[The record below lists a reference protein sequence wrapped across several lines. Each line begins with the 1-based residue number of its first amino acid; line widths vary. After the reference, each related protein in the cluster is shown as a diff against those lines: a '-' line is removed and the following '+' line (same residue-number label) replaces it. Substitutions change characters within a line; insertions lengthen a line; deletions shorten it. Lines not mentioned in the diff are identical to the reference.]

1 MVANAADEEYR
12 RRNDL
17 APGAHGADEFVYL
30 ARLDRDPNEWQP
42 YALGIREYHGV
53 DRTDYYTMSANG
65 ITHFLDGSAPEFI
78 TAERWEREVANWT
91 KIKSLTVFRT
101 YKQWK
106 SWKLWRRSVMS
117 AKMDRAKDVLEKN
130 LFVLDPV
137 FAPTVDK
144 VRDACR
150 TLSAKRL
157 SNVRKGEVRTLSAF
171 VEDVKE
177 ARGEMAD
184 EFARFGAEQTAT
196 VSDACQRALDA
207 MESRLEEFYG
217 DDLPVSTARGGSAG
231 PSSPA
236 AGSPGGSTGRRS
248 ASRTSKGGG
257 KGESKGK
264 EDNNYAYTVAATRRT
279 EQRRCLTFVKL
290 MDYVICDTMHDMLLD
305 SVGDVLR
312 ATKQCEEAQ
321 FEMPKPPYRLHKPLL
336 KAKSSFKRMFRTIT
350 QENRRQSA
358 SKKVRNA
365 AKENQ
370 LMDTIKD
377 SQQQARIDAEEDE
390 LNRYDPAFPVLPQF
404 EVELAWDERA
414 AQTVFEP
421 SFHDF
426 QSEVEKTVKS
436 FIDVLAKVKRL
447 PDDKALMSKM
457 TDALEMEQT
466 TGKGVD
472 MADLAYT
479 ERWRELVR
487 QVRKSLAF
495 GFDTATR
502 YKDNFDVFVNMTK
515 KNAETSTSQIVE
527 NYKSGDLVID
537 NFRRDTITY
546 LDQKK
551 RMEAFYV
558 DQNVGIVKIK
568 SERLQT
574 ALLPSPKAKLEELS
588 KMLPGL
594 AAEMFDKFIG
604 EIHAGTSKLAN
615 PPKSAE
621 DFMDVVKFCVE
632 LRESILE
639 RLGAQAEEV
648 KALYELIKEFGF
660 PIKEEDKAKFA
671 LLEDDFAML
680 ETVLNESEGQQ
691 EDRIKQ
697 FAAEMIEAGKE
708 VNQNLKDLAKAATDE
723 MILDVEAP
731 REKVLEFVEDLTAK
745 VEAQQAEAKRI
756 VKIQETFKV
765 EATEFESLKAVA
777 EDVALKR
784 SMWVSDKEFDGLVVT
799 WAESVF
805 DQIDLPTMEEKVQK
819 MGKLCVK
826 LERSLQPNSVV
837 PAFKAKVDAYKQLL
851 PVINALGNDAL
862 LMRHWDKIQEIIGQP
877 IVRDE
882 TFTLQKI
889 LDMKCP
895 DHSDAISQVSVEA
908 TQEKQLES
916 QLEKV
921 VKRWED
927 VSFAV
932 TNYKESKDTFILGG
946 LEEVFTALEDSM
958 VTMTTILSSR
968 FVAGIRDE
976 VEKVEKNMNVFSDT
990 LDEWLAVQ
998 KNWMYLESIFS
1009 APDIQRQLP
1018 NESKQFF
1025 GVDKMYRDVM
1035 RKTRENDN
1043 AMRAATTPG
1052 YLEKFQKANEQL
1064 DYIQKNLEE
1073 YLETKRMG
1081 FPRFYFLSNDELLEI
1096 LAETKNVQAVQ
1107 PHMSK
1112 CFDGIKSL
1120 DFGEDPKSVD
1130 IFAMFSAEG
1139 ERVPL
1144 GKNLK
1149 ARGNVEQWLTAVEAA
1164 MVASLK
1170 KQGKESYVS
1179 YAKERRT
1186 DWVRNQ
1192 PAQIVIM
1199 VAQIYWC
1206 RGVIECL
1213 ESENPGGGYG
1223 EVLGEEPIG
1232 PQGYD
1237 RGGSRGPLQAAPQD
1251 HRGAHHHRRAR
1262 ARHRRGAL
1270 AGEG

>member
-1 MVANAADEEYR
+1 
-12 RRNDL
+12 
-17 APGAHGADEFVYL
+17 
-30 ARLDRDPNEWQP
+30 
-42 YALGIREYHGV
+42 
-53 DRTDYYTMSANG
+53 
-65 ITHFLDGSAPEFI
+65 
-78 TAERWEREVANWT
+78 
-91 KIKSLTVFRT
+91 
-101 YKQWK
+101 
-106 SWKLWRRSVMS
+106 
-117 AKMDRAKDVLEKN
+117 
-130 LFVLDPV
+130 
-137 FAPTVDK
+137 
-144 VRDACR
+144 
-150 TLSAKRL
+150 
-157 SNVRKGEVRTLSAF
+157 
-171 VEDVKE
+171 
-177 ARGEMAD
+177 
-184 EFARFGAEQTAT
+184 
-196 VSDACQRALDA
+196 
-207 MESRLEEFYG
+207 
-217 DDLPVSTARGGSAG
+217 
-231 PSSPA
+231 
-236 AGSPGGSTGRRS
+236 
-248 ASRTSKGGG
+248 
-257 KGESKGK
+257 
-264 EDNNYAYTVAATRRT
+264 
-279 EQRRCLTFVKL
+279 
-290 MDYVICDTMHDMLLD
+290 
-305 SVGDVLR
+305 
-312 ATKQCEEAQ
+312 
-321 FEMPKPPYRLHKPLL
+321 
-336 KAKSSFKRMFRTIT
+336 
-350 QENRRQSA
+350 
-358 SKKVRNA
+358 
-365 AKENQ
+365 
-370 LMDTIKD
+370 
-377 SQQQARIDAEEDE
+377 
-390 LNRYDPAFPVLPQF
+390 
-404 EVELAWDERA
+404 
-414 AQTVFEP
+414 
-421 SFHDF
+421 
-426 QSEVEKTVKS
+426 
-436 FIDVLAKVKRL
+436 
-447 PDDKALMSKM
+447 
-457 TDALEMEQT
+457 
-466 TGKGVD
+466 
-472 MADLAYT
+472 
-479 ERWRELVR
+479 
-487 QVRKSLAF
+487 
-495 GFDTATR
+495 
-502 YKDNFDVFVNMTK
+502 
-515 KNAETSTSQIVE
+515 
-527 NYKSGDLVID
+527 
-537 NFRRDTITY
+537 
-546 LDQKK
+546 
-551 RMEAFYV
+551 
-558 DQNVGIVKIK
+558 
-568 SERLQT
+568 
-574 ALLPSPKAKLEELS
+574 
-588 KMLPGL
+588 MLPGL

-1052 YLEKFQKANEQL
+1052 YLEKFQKAN
-1064 DYIQKNLEE
+1064 
-1073 YLETKRMG
+1073 
-1081 FPRFYFLSNDELLEI
+1081 
-1096 LAETKNVQAVQ
+1096 
-1107 PHMSK
+1107 
-1112 CFDGIKSL
+1112 
-1120 DFGEDPKSVD
+1120 
-1130 IFAMFSAEG
+1130 
-1139 ERVPL
+1139 
-1144 GKNLK
+1144 
-1149 ARGNVEQWLTAVEAA
+1149 
-1164 MVASLK
+1164 
-1170 KQGKESYVS
+1170 
-1179 YAKERRT
+1179 
-1186 DWVRNQ
+1186 
-1192 PAQIVIM
+1192 
-1199 VAQIYWC
+1199 
-1206 RGVIECL
+1206 
-1213 ESENPGGGYG
+1213 
-1223 EVLGEEPIG
+1223 
-1232 PQGYD
+1232 
-1237 RGGSRGPLQAAPQD
+1237 
-1251 HRGAHHHRRAR
+1251 
-1262 ARHRRGAL
+1262 
-1270 AGEG
+1270 